1 MDHGKSITHLS
12 LRFKTIMLADCVEKI
27 RLFTKR
33 LLIFRIN
40 HEVVYMRGMRYGAT
54 YHRAINVLFVW
65 GFLLNGRD
73 FSIFQTVFIKVIIV

>member
-1 MDHGKSITHLS
+1 
-12 LRFKTIMLADCVEKI
+12 MLVDCEEKI

-54 YHRAINVLFVW
+54 YHRAIDLLFVW
-65 GFLLNGRD
+65 VFLLNWSD